1 MKKEQFAKIKNSRT
15 AIFACA
21 FLIPFFM
28 MVIFWAICGIY
39 PFGPSSI
46 LTGDMDIEFTNF
58 YAYFIHTL
66 KSNNDWSYMLTK
78 TLGGDYPGLAAF
90 ILHDPLLFI
99 LLPFQQE
106 NIAFGIEV
114 LITIQV
120 SIAGLCASVLLNN
133 RYKVSWMSL
142 LFSTGYAF
150 SAFFFGYLV
159 LTIYFTAIAILP
171 LVLYFFLEYLD
182 ERKTFVPF
190 VISAA
195 VYIYIN
201 YHMGFMLV
209 IFLVILYVS
218 KIICDT
224 SYTRRFWSVALSG
237 ITVLL
242 IDGYFLIRTGLSL
255 FGEKTTTGADY
266 GFYRRFPI
274 DLLFGGMFS
283 GYVRNDLR
291 PLIYCSVAVF
301 FFMII
306 YFLSERIRLREKLS
320 VLFAILAVSVS
331 MWINTFDAVW
341 HGFNNPEGFYWR
353 YAYYISICAVTA
365 GYRGFVSLV
374 CEGGSEDERKKRR
387 QVIIAAAALFAYL
400 GWITVRHDPYLDT
413 ERLIINAVLVAVVF
427 AAACLMMKG
436 QKTAVA
442 FFAIL
447 LVVSAADELYN
458 AKTLYLS
465 LNALGEPLP
474 KMADFKE
481 DYRDIDDV
489 ISFVKKK
496 DPGFYRI
503 EKDFDRAIND
513 PSMFDYVGLS
523 HDSSCEKDELL
534 DWLVNFG
541 FCKTVY
547 FTYYN
552 GGSTSFTDDLFGVK
566 YYISRF
572 DSIEKPYDNI
582 HYEGKYHAYE
592 NKNAL
597 PMAFVAPEGLAD
609 ADISNGNTFEKQNLL
624 ASYWGRRP
632 IFVKADVIESL
643 EGARKEGDSHFVK
656 EGEDGYIVY
665 NVNITEKMPLYMYFS
680 APGRQSG
687 EVFVNGQSWDVYFT
701 VNHWNTLCAGT
712 YEPGDTVEI
721 KMQIKDDALDITEAC
736 FYYEDPEA
744 LDEWGRAARKLND
757 TVGDVR
763 KIKSSHFSF
772 ETDCTQMQRIMMPIP
787 YDEAWT
793 ITCDKEKVEQKR
805 AIGQLLSF
813 DVPEGRH
820 IIDMKYTPE
829 GTYPGMAVSLAGVI
843 LFIVLAI
850 KFPKGWG
857 KRAGKIVEKTE
868 IEK

>member
-624 ASYWGRRP
+624 AP
-632 IFVKADVIESL
+632 VIVLVAICFVASALLAGAYQLTAPVI
-643 EGARKEGDSHFVK
+643 AV
-656 EGEDGYIVY
+656 
-665 NVNITEKMPLYMYFS
+665 
-680 APGRQSG
+680 RQ
-687 EVFVNGQSWDVYFT
+687 E
-701 VNHWNTLCAGT
+701 
-712 YEPGDTVEI
+712 E
-721 KMQIKDDALDITEAC
+721 EAN
-736 FYYEDPEA
+736 
-744 LDEWGRAARKLND
+744 AAREAVRFEFADEQEDAAAALLM
-757 TVGDVR
+757 VDVPLAR
-763 KIKSSHFSF
+763 GGVLRRGALALPMEQLAVDGIVVVHGRGRVVLVRFV
-772 ETDCTQMQRIMMPIP
+772 QR
-787 YDEAWT
+787 DEEN
-793 ITCDKEKVEQKR
+793 I
-805 AIGQLLSF
+805 QLLVRQPFHAFTDRSRLHEIHGNQQLIPGIGT
-813 DVPEGRH
+813 VQIQRAVEAQRH
-820 IIDMKYTPE
+820 GHVNEVD
-829 GTYPGMAVSLAGVI
+829 
-843 LFIVLAI
+843 LFIPIA
-850 KFPKGWG
+850 
-857 KRAGKIVEKTE
+857 
-868 IEK
+868 